1 MVVKDKYDRPI
12 LSFRMSIT
20 NRCNLNCLYCHHDG
34 MLPSKDEMTPSEIA
48 KIAEIAKDLGVKK
61 IRLSGGEPLLRKDIV
76 DIVDKINQI
85 GFKDISLTTNGTF
98 LLKYSQDLKN
108 AGLDRINV
116 SLDTLNGDK
125 YKFLTKK
132 DYLSSVKEG
141 IVKAVEFGI
150 YPVKINM
157 VLMKDINEDEI
168 WDMFTFSKDNGLI
181 LQLIELME
189 SESCDDNSF
198 SKDHHLDISSIEEEI
213 KKIADDVKVRKFM
226 QNRPK
231 YYIGKGEIEIVKP
244 FDNTN
249 FCQRCTRLR
258 LTPTGKIKP
267 CLLRNDNLINIID
280 PLRNGASDEELK
292 QIFLDGINKREPY
305 NKTESDKPHRC

>member
-1 MVVKDKYDRPI
+1 M
-12 LSFRMSIT
+12 
-20 NRCNLNCLYCHHDG
+20 
-34 MLPSKDEMTPSEIA
+34 
-48 KIAEIAKDLGVKK
+48 
-61 IRLSGGEPLLRKDIV
+61 
-76 DIVDKINQI
+76 
-85 GFKDISLTTNGTF
+85 FK
-98 LLKYSQDLKN
+98 
-108 AGLDRINV
+108 
-116 SLDTLNGDK
+116 
-125 YKFLTKK
+125 
-132 DYLSSVKEG
+132 
-141 IVKAVEFGI
+141 
-150 YPVKINM
+150 
-157 VLMKDINEDEI
+157 
-168 WDMFTFSKDNGLI
+168 FSKDNGLI

-213 KKIADDVKVRKFM
+213 KKIADDVKIRKFM

-292 QIFLDGINKREPY
+292 QLFLEGINKREPY